1 MNETLTLS
9 RQRLQTFLICQRR
22 FQLRYLK
29 RLPWPE
35 SPLSQEAEAAVERGQ
50 RFHQLLERH
59 FLGLP
64 LAIDATED
72 AELQRWWILFAQSGP
87 ALPAGRALAELSLT
101 VPIGR
106 HLLTGRFDLLVIG
119 EDESG
124 QPFAHVFDWKTSRPP
139 EEGQLP
145 QDWQTRLYLALLA
158 EGGRALSP
166 ANRAPGPDHI
176 AMTYWYVTDPAAPRT
191 IRYSQAWHTQNWAE
205 IEALVARIDAQL
217 ATGDWP
223 LTDNWDHCRHCAYQA
238 YCGRQAAGQASP
250 LVTETE
256 YSDAEPDSEVE
267 DWLEPELP

>member
-1 MNETLTLS
+1 MVETLTLS

-29 RLPWPE
+29 QLPWPE
-35 SPLSQEAEAAVERGQ
+35 APLSQEAEAAVERGQ
-50 RFHQLLERH
+50 RFHRLLERH

-64 LAIDATED
+64 LASGAIED
-72 AELQRWWILFAQSGP
+72 AELQRWWTLFEQSGP

-119 EDESG
+119 EDKSG

-158 EGGRALSP
+158 EGGHALSP
-166 ANRAPGPDHI
+166 GNRAPDPDHI
-176 AMTYWYVTDPAAPRT
+176 AMTYWYVAEPAAPRT
-191 IRYSQAWHTQNWAE
+191 IRYNSAWHSQNWEE

-217 ATGDWP
+217 VAGDWP
-223 LTDNWDHCRHCAYQA
+223 LTGNWDHCRYCAYQA
-238 YCGRQAAGQASP
+238 YCGRQAAGQAGR
-250 LVTETE
+250 LTE
-256 YSDAEPDSEVE
+256 SADDSEPDSVVE
-267 DWLEPELP
+267 EWLEPELP